1 MTVAADFI
9 IGALGFT
16 TDAAL
21 VNAIGFGKEVSL
33 NDAMHERS
41 IPGIFNLGVSGVA
54 PWETARHKGQL
65 SKFIEDTQSKV
76 QQVCRGVLQHVGVLA
91 PHIDE
96 QGRVTRA

>member
-21 VNAIGFGKEVSL
+21 VNAIGFGKEGSL
-33 NDAMHERS
+33 NDATHETS

-65 SKFIEDTQSKV
+65 SKFIEDTQGKV

>member
-1 MTVAADFI
+1 
-9 IGALGFT
+9 
-16 TDAAL
+16 
-21 VNAIGFGKEVSL
+21 
-33 NDAMHERS
+33 MHETS

-65 SKFIEDTQSKV
+65 SKFIEDTQDKV